1 MVVNSVGYRERR
13 ERKTCKSA
21 GSQGKSLEAARRETG
36 QRPDPQAA
44 GNRQQSRH
52 PHTQSETE
60 RAERLTGAAGRWRGH
75 ARVTGCASGRAY
87 FTAPPYPPSP
97 FRTRGEPSSKGRR
110 RPRELYFEEY
120 SKAPEEGATRNEGQN
135 GQALNRRAKS
145 RRDGA
150 SRRQA

>member
-1 MVVNSVGYRERR
+1 MVVNSVGYRTRR

-21 GSQGKSLEAARRETG
+21 GSQGNSLEAARRETG

-75 ARVTGCASGRAY
+75 ARVTGCASGRA
-87 FTAPPYPPSP
+87 FLPHPPPPP
-97 FRTRGEPSSKGRR
+97 RPQGTRGSLAHEGRR

-120 SKAPEEGATRNEGQN
+120 SKAPQEGATRNEGQN